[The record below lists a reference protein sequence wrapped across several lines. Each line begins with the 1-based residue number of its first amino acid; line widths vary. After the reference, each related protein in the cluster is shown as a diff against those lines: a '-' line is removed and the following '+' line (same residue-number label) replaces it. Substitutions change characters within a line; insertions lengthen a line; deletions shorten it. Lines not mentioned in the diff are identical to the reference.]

1 MSQRAT
7 LSWTRVREEPA
18 ADFRIFQVV
27 RGIFRK
33 PDGRDFD
40 FFVIRSPDWVN
51 VVPVTPEGRVVL
63 IRQWRAGTERVVI
76 EVPGGMVDPG
86 ESPDQAAV
94 RELAEE
100 TGYRPEAI
108 QSLGAIR
115 PNPAIQD
122 NRLHVFLARGCV
134 RNGAPH
140 LEDREEI
147 ETFEATFEE
156 VDALVRAGDL
166 DHALVLC
173 ALSMAR
179 QALEAHRR

>member
-1 MSQRAT
+1 MREPPVR
-7 LSWTRVREEPA
+7 SWTRIREEPA
-18 ADFRIFQVV
+18 ADYRIFQVA
-27 RGIFRK
+27 RTLFRK

-40 FFVIRSPDWVN
+40 FYVIRSPDWVN

-63 IRQWRAGTERVVI
+63 IRQWRAGTDRVVI
-76 EVPGGMVDPG
+76 EVPGGIVDPG
-86 ESPDQAAV
+86 EDPEAAAA

-100 TGYRPEAI
+100 TGFRPGTL

-122 NRLHVFLARGCV
+122 NRLHVFLARDCV
-134 RNGAPH
+134 RNGPPH
-140 LEDREEI
+140 LEDREDI
-147 ETFEATFEE
+147 EAFEVPLDQVE
-156 VDALVRAGDL
+156 ALIRSGDI

-179 QALEAHRR
+179 QALAEDHR